1 MRILACFSLCVGI
14 GAGAAAWADT
24 PDLPADPA
32 AAGAAVLDSA
42 AVADIL
48 REAGEGAALSEGAAS
63 APAAPAPA
71 ASAPARPTTPP
82 ARPATQPAAA
92 ADDPFGLR
100 PRVKE
105 AWDWVKE
112 SVPWLDT
119 PAEAE
124 PERRPAPRAHPGWDA
139 PGLHDPLDQRSAGST
154 GAAGWGGG
162 HTGAAQAPPN
172 ALPEALQA
180 RSAATPVDSLFESIR
195 AATAMIREAIA
206 HPMSWLIAALVA
218 AGAFA
223 IKRFDRR
230 PK

>member
-1 MRILACFSLCVGI
+1 
-14 GAGAAAWADT
+14 
-24 PDLPADPA
+24 
-32 AAGAAVLDSA
+32 
-42 AVADIL
+42 
-48 REAGEGAALSEGAAS
+48 
-63 APAAPAPA
+63 AAPAPA

-82 ARPATQPAAA
+82 ARPAAQPAAA

-139 PGLHDPLDQRSAGST
+139 PGLHDPLDQRSGGST
-154 GAAGWGGG
+154 GATGWGGS
-162 HTGAAQAPPN
+162 HTGATQAPPN
-172 ALPEALQA
+172 ALPDALQA
-180 RSAATPVDSLFESIR
+180 RSTATPVDSLFESIR
-195 AATAMIREAIA
+195 EAVATVREAIA

>member
-1 MRILACFSLCVGI
+1 MRILACISLCVGI

-63 APAAPAPA
+63 APGARAPA
-71 ASAPARPTTPP
+71 ASAPAVPS
-82 ARPATQPAAA
+82 AAQPAAA

-124 PERRPAPRAHPGWDA
+124 PERRPAPRAHPGWDT
-139 PGLHDPLDQRSAGST
+139 PGLHDPLDQRSGGST
-154 GAAGWGGG
+154 GATGWGGG
-162 HTGAAQAPPN
+162 HTGAAQALPN
-172 ALPEALQA
+172 ALPDGLQA
-180 RSAATPVDSLFESIR
+180 RSAATPADTLLESIR
-195 AATAMIREAIA
+195 AATAMIREAVT